1 MNKNG
6 LQTNTEKTDD
16 KTFCGVAQTKQS
28 FRKSILNL
36 TVSEFH
42 TQVFIINF
50 TS

>member
-6 LQTNTEKTDD
+6 LQTDTEKTDD

-36 TVSEFH
+36 IESEFH
-42 TQVFIINF
+42 AQVFIINF
-50 TS
+50 IS

>member
-28 FRKSILNL
+28 K
-36 TVSEFH
+36 VSEN
-42 TQVFIINF
+42 Q
-50 TS
+50 S